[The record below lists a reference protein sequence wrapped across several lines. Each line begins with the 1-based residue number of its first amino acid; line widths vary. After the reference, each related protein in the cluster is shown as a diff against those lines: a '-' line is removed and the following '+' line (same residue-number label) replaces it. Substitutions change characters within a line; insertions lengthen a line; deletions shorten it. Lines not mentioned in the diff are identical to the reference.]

1 LSLFDRVISITV
13 GKKGTEEG
21 LSFSDSRSTF
31 AIKKTS
37 KEETNTADVEIYNLS
52 ESTREKFN
60 SIDNIVTIQAGYAN
74 FGGEKILFVGN
85 ILDYSTIKN
94 KADVILKL
102 KLGDGAKQLNET
114 SFSKSYKEGTSGWT
128 VLDDI
133 IKKLGLPKNVTEKVS
148 RLLSS
153 KGEQYANALSMTGLA
168 KDQLDKVMT
177 KLQLEYSVQNGK
189 LKILDK
195 DGIDD
200 ENIVLLDSDSG
211 LIGHPIKKTKKKNNK
226 KIVGYDIRSLL
237 RPEIEPANQIAVN
250 SFNIKNGLF
259 RVESIDHR
267 GDNYGNDWTSEM
279 FCVEYKA

>member
-1 LSLFDRVISITV
+1 MSLFDRVISITV

>member
-133 IKKLGLPKNVTEKVS
+133 IKKLGLPKNVTE
-148 RLLSS
+148 RIAGLLSS
-153 KGEQYANALSMTGLA
+153 KSDQYANALSMTGLA
-168 KDQLDKVMT
+168 KDQLDKIMT

-195 DGIDD
+195 DGVDD

-226 KIVGYDIRSLL
+226 KIVGYDIKSLL
-237 RPEIEPANQIAVN
+237 RPEIEPGNQIAVN
-250 SFNIKNGLF
+250 SFDIKNGLF
-259 RVESIDHR
+259 RVESIEHR
-267 GDNYGNDWTSEM
+267 GDNYGNDWVSDM
-279 FCVEYKA
+279 FCVEYKT